1 MEERFPESLSGRFS
15 SVWQLWIRF
24 KKWQNVLKARQRQ
37 PIWHLCDPQ
46 KAQTSRLLVGYS
58 TNLWPNCPFKWNTG
72 ANWKSGR
79 IKSLL
84 CWDNPSSLQIAHFKS
99 KATICCPYIL
109 SVFII
114 GGLFDLVLYQIVNLP
129 ICTLSVA
136 FSGACNHLLESH
148 FLNSLNRLFARPY
161 TIMNRPLFAYQRA
174 CILLSGH
181 FLQRAT
187 SQYGLAPVAV

>member
-1 MEERFPESLSGRFS
+1 MAQLSFQMEHWSKLK
-15 SVWQLWIRF
+15 IRSD
-24 KKWQNVLKARQRQ
+24 KVTVETILLLYKA
-37 PIWHLCDPQ
+37 PI
-46 KAQTSRLLVGYS
+46 S
-58 TNLWPNCPFKWNTG
+58 
-72 ANWKSGR
+72 NW
-79 IKSLL
+79 
-84 CWDNPSSLQIAHFKS
+84 LQFVA
-99 KATICCPYIL
+99 YIF

-136 FSGACNHLLESH
+136 FLGACNYLLESH

-161 TIMNRPLFAYQRA
+161 TIMNRPLFAYQRGR
-174 CILLSGH
+174 ILLSGH

>member
-1 MEERFPESLSGRFS
+1 MAQLSFQMEHWSKLK
-15 SVWQLWIRF
+15 IRSD
-24 KKWQNVLKARQRQ
+24 KVTVETILLLYKA
-37 PIWHLCDPQ
+37 PI
-46 KAQTSRLLVGYS
+46 S
-58 TNLWPNCPFKWNTG
+58 
-72 ANWKSGR
+72 NW
-79 IKSLL
+79 
-84 CWDNPSSLQIAHFKS
+84 LQFVAFIF
-99 KATICCPYIL
+99 
-109 SVFII
+109 SVFIV

-136 FSGACNHLLESH
+136 FLGACNYLLESH

-174 CILLSGH
+174 RILLSGH